1 MNPLFE
7 TISPLTHALA
17 WALLNSLWQ
26 GALIFA
32 TLFVAWKALPSVSA
46 SIKYLV
52 SLLGFSFLFI
62 WFAATWAGEYAQI
75 TSYTAPSP
83 VSAVAKLHSNTF
95 TIINVQSPVYHHSL
109 YTDILRFIDHN
120 YNTLLLIYA
129 LGLLIMI
136 ARVISN
142 SIQAAALRTK
152 GLTLPDSKWEDFIL
166 TSTAQFKIPQTV
178 KIFVS
183 DRISVPAMIGVF
195 KPVILLPVATFSQ
208 LSTEQVETILLHE
221 LAHIRRY
228 DYLVNLFQ
236 VLVESLL
243 FFNPFVWLISNT
255 IRKERELCCD
265 DMVVKHTADPLQYAS
280 ALTILE
286 TYRANNNSL
295 ALAASGNKNQLLN
308 RIKRIMNMKNNKLGY
323 SRLTMI
329 IAAFFGVIFLTAM
342 FTFSASVAQKAH
354 KQAKA
359 DTVKKSV
366 YRYKTVTIDDNG
378 KETVTERV
386 SDKPISDDLLANDQH
401 LSAKDATGSKKVII
415 VKHVGKD
422 KVVEE
427 IDISD
432 LHKVVCD
439 EATVE
444 MKKVAED
451 LDKLDDPKL
460 KKEILAEIE
469 KVLHEAE
476 KDKRKDGKEIVD
488 NNVNQKHKI
497 IIRHDKVTNGETVD
511 VVGGNHVGMDDFE
524 KMKKEMIADGL
535 ITNSEHL
542 TIVGNS
548 EMLMING
555 VKQPMNIFDKYAHY
569 FKNSKITIDQS
580 NGELIIRAT
589 E

>member
-7 TISPLTHALA
+7 AISPLTHALA

-26 GALIFA
+26 GAVIFA

-52 SLLGFSFLFI
+52 SLAGFSILFI
-62 WFAATWAGEYAQI
+62 WFVATWAGEYTQI
-75 TSYTAPSP
+75 AGYPTPAP
-83 VSAVAKLHSNTF
+83 VAADHSNGRLTV
-95 TIINVQSPVYHHSL
+95 ISSQSIGSQSPVPHLSL

-120 YNTLLLIYA
+120 YNTLLLIYT

-142 SIQAAALRTK
+142 SIQAAALRNN
-152 GLTLPDSKWEDFIL
+152 GLAIPDSKWEEFIL
-166 TSTAQFKIPQTV
+166 TSKAQFKIPRTV
-178 KIFVS
+178 KIFLS
-183 DRISVPAMIGVF
+183 PSISVPAMIGVF
-195 KPVILLPVATFSQ
+195 KPAILLPVATFSQ

-228 DYLVNLFQ
+228 DYLVNQFQ
-236 VLVESLL
+236 VLVESVL

-286 TYRANNNSL
+286 TNRANNNSL
-295 ALAASGNKNQLLN
+295 ALATSGNKNQLLN

-329 IAAFFGVIFLTAM
+329 IAAFFGVIFLAAM

-354 KQAKA
+354 KKAKE
-359 DTVKKSV
+359 DTVKKNV

-378 KETVTERV
+378 KETVTERI
-386 SDKPISDDLLANDQH
+386 SDKPIVYDTLVAESIKSVRDTA
-401 LSAKDATGSKKVII
+401 GSKNKKVLI

-444 MKKVAED
+444 MKKVIEE

-460 KKEILAEIE
+460 KKEILIEIE
-469 KVLHEAE
+469 KVLREAE
-476 KDKRKDGKEIVD
+476 KK
-488 NNVNQKHKI
+488 
-497 IIRHDKVTNGETVD
+497 
-511 VVGGNHVGMDDFE
+511 
-524 KMKKEMIADGL
+524 
-535 ITNSEHL
+535 
-542 TIVGNS
+542 
-548 EMLMING
+548 
-555 VKQPMNIFDKYAHY
+555 
-569 FKNSKITIDQS
+569 
-580 NGELIIRAT
+580 
-589 E
+589 